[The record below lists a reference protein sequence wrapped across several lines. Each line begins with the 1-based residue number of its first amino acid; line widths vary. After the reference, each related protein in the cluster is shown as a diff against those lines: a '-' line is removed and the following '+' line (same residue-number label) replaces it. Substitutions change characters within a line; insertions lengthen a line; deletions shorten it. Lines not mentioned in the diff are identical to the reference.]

1 MKRKE
6 WSSKNYI
13 IKMFESSLNRIF
25 KFINIRVLKSKNIN
39 ELQNTLNQIPLNP
52 FFNKLVDRK
61 VNFIMEKVAKS
72 NAKSWREA
80 SNSYIK
86 GKKIREDLIKNI
98 SNNQIKGTIEEQ
110 VRKNANYIKT
120 VPKRMTEYVTKFV
133 SKQQI
138 KGIRAEEITE
148 MLKEKIPSLSKVQ
161 AKRIAR
167 TEVSKSQMALTQARS
182 QKIGVNWYVW
192 RSSKD
197 ARTRKAHKK
206 MEGVLINYNIPPS
219 PEVLVGEK
227 SEGNYNAGEIYN
239 CRCYAEPIIRIDF
252 LKFPVKVF
260 YGNQVKRMGKEEFL
274 KISNF

>member
-13 IKMFESSLNRIF
+13 IKMFESALNRIF
-25 KFINIRVLKSKNIN
+25 KFINIRVIKSKNIS
-39 ELQNTLNQIPLNP
+39 ELQSTLNQIPLNP

-86 GKKIREDLIKNI
+86 GKKFRADLIKNI
-98 SNNQIKGTIEEQ
+98 SNDKIKETITEQ
-110 VRKNANYIKT
+110 VRKNAQLIKT
-120 VPKRMTEYVTKFV
+120 VPKKMTEYVTKFV
-133 SKQQI
+133 SKQQM

-148 MLKEKIPSLSKVQ
+148 MLKEKIPSLTKVQ

-182 QKIGVNWYVW
+182 QKIGINWYIW
-192 RSSKD
+192 RSSSD

-206 MEGVLINYNIPPS
+206 MEGILVNYSNPPA
-219 PEVLVGEK
+219 PEVLAGEK
-227 SEGNYNAGEIYN
+227 TEGNYNAGEIYN
-239 CRCYAEPIIRIDF
+239 CRCYAEPIIRVDF
-252 LKFPVKVF
+252 LNFPVKVF
-260 YGNQVKRMGKEEFL
+260 YGNNVKRMGKEEFL
-274 KISNF
+274 KIM